1 MSKTKI
7 SKFAEQVLLGA
18 NIATIIAMI
27 ITGFSYL
34 VDPMVFP
41 AISLLGLIF
50 PFIVVV
56 NILFMLFWTFF
67 HWTKIIYSFGGL
79 VICFVPVTTYFGL
92 NRPMA
97 HPEDCMKV
105 MSFNACNF
113 SIQEGCDQT
122 KDDIVQ
128 YLVDSEC
135 DIICMQESM
144 KECLTETMQ
153 KELSAVYPYQHWERK
168 RSNTLTILSKYE
180 ITEIDSIHY
189 ESIGNF
195 TMYYRLNTPKGNLL
209 VINNHL
215 ETNRFSH
222 EEKEE
227 FGRMM
232 HGNMNK
238 NEMKDET
245 KGVMSKLIQAV
256 EKRNIQAKAVADFID
271 LHEDEQMI
279 VCGDFNEWP
288 VSYTHHVIAQNLT
301 DCFIATA
308 FGPGWSYARNGM
320 RIRIDNILCS
330 KDLTPYECH
339 IDKSIKTSDHYPIVS
354 YISHEKE

>member
-7 SKFAEQVLLGA
+7 SKFAEQILLGA

-34 VDPMVFP
+34 VDPMIFP

-56 NILFMLFWTFF
+56 NIMFMLFWTFF
-67 HWTKIIYSFGGL
+67 RRTKIVFSFAGL
-79 VICFVPVTTYFGL
+79 IICFVPVTTYFGL
-92 NRPMA
+92 NRPVE
-97 HPEDCMKV
+97 HPEGSIKM
-105 MSFNACNF
+105 MSFNTCNF
-113 SIQEGCDQT
+113 TCQEGCEQT

-128 YLVDSEC
+128 YLVDNEC
-135 DIICMQESM
+135 DIICMQEAS
-144 KECLTETMQ
+144 KGCLTADMHER
-153 KELSAVYPYQHWERK
+153 LSVIYPYQHWEQK
-168 RSNTLTILSKYE
+168 QGNTLTILSKYE
-180 ITEIDSIHY
+180 ITEADSIDY
-189 ESIGNF
+189 VSTGNF
-195 TMYYRLNTPKGNLL
+195 SMYYRLKTPKGNLL

-215 ETNRFSH
+215 ETNSFSS
-222 EEKEE
+222 EEKAE

-238 NEMKDET
+238 SEIKNET
-245 KGVMSKLIQAV
+245 KGVMSKLMRAV
-256 EKRNIQAKAVADFID
+256 AKRNIQAKAVANFID
-271 LHEDEQMI
+271 YHKDEKMI

-288 VSYTHHVIAQNLT
+288 VSFTHHVIAKNLT
-301 DCFIATA
+301 DCFTATA

-339 IDKSIKTSDHYPIVS
+339 IDKSIKTSDHYPIIS
-354 YISHEKE
+354 YINFEEE